1 MGGDLLSWK
10 RNVARVRR
18 NVMLRVLLTFV
29 VVVVALLL
37 ALGLLG
43 LAVGPY
49 ETALVLALA
58 VIAAVV
64 SGRRRRK
71 RTTA

>member
-1 MGGDLLSWK
+1 MF
-10 RNVARVRR
+10 RA
-18 NVMLRVLLTFV
+18 LLTFIV
-29 VVVVALLL
+29 VVVVLLL

-49 ETALVLALA
+49 EAALVLALA
-58 VIAAVV
+58 LIAAVL
-64 SGRRRRK
+64 SGRKMRK

>member
-1 MGGDLLSWK
+1 
-10 RNVARVRR
+10 
-18 NVMLRVLLTFV
+18 MLRALLTFV

-37 ALGLLG
+37 VLGVLG

-49 ETALVLALA
+49 EAALVLALA
-58 VIAAVV
+58 VIAAVF
-64 SGRRRRK
+64 SGRITRK